1 MCGGKRNNQDR
12 SLCHS
17 SPPQHPE
24 LQAIMLD
31 VVPQRD
37 AATVQPLPL
46 RMAAEDV
53 DRQGQPEGHSSSL
66 FGPTCDGAS
75 VRVGSVSPY
84 IIWGAAVADPAAAMP
99 LRRYPL
105 CTAHTKASELTSADV
120 LVFRFSCSL
129 LCFQLKVYS

>member
-1 MCGGKRNNQDR
+1 MCVGKRNNQGW

-17 SPPQHPE
+17 SPSQYPE

-53 DRQGQPEGHSSSL
+53 DRQSQPEGHSSSL

-99 LRRYPL
+99 LRRHPL
-105 CTAHTKASELTSADV
+105 RTAHTSKLTSADV
-120 LVFRFSCSL
+120 LVFKFSCSL
-129 LCFQLKVYS
+129 LFFQLIV